1 MSGRARTD
9 LALATAR
16 RNCGT
21 RSVQH
26 SVVRVVAKAM
36 EAAGMSERQLC
47 FEVGLNR
54 TTWRRI
60 LRDNG
65 DNMKLVDLFAL
76 IRFFGADFQ
85 REIAEA
91 IGDRLA
97 PYAMK
102 ETVDGHQ
109 AGRRMPAQGRG

>member
-21 RSVQH
+21 LSVQH
-26 SVVRVVAKAM
+26 SVMRVVVKAM

-54 TTWRRI
+54 TTWRRM
-60 LRDNG
+60 LHDNG

-76 IRFFGADFQ
+76 IRFFGTDFQ
-85 REIAEA
+85 REIAET

-102 ETVDGHQ
+102 ETMGGHQ
-109 AGRRMPAQGRG
+109 AGR